1 MDVIVWAVKQNCL
14 KINTDVHI
22 NVFTVIGKIKKKEQ
36 QGRNIWVN
44 GLSEATIFVLNYQ
57 YINFVKESD

>member
-22 NVFTVIGKIKKKEQ
+22 NVFTVIGKIKKKVGNCETSSQ
-36 QGRNIWVN
+36 
-44 GLSEATIFVLNYQ
+44 S
-57 YINFVKESD
+57 

>member
-1 MDVIVWAVKQNCL
+1 MDGVSCLALMKMDRTDIDVIVWAVKQNCL

-36 QGRNIWVN
+36 KGEIY
-44 GLSEATIFVLNYQ
+44 G
-57 YINFVKESD
+57 